1 MNILVA
7 GALLCALAADPA
19 RGESST
25 RSAAGQAQ
33 KGSSSTPG
41 DASRAADDS
50 QRGSRDYA
58 AGKDERTGP
67 PGPGVESGDAN
78 SMAGGRTDE
87 GPRGGTGIREGGDRI
102 RKDQQRARA
111 NAQARGR
118 NRKGSLERPADTP
131 AQMNRNP
138 KPMGSG
144 ASSTPEGGPRPQG
157 PNYVE
162 GPQHG
167 AAGGVASGPEEDPG
181 GSSTRGVAGKG
192 AETQPDKK
200 ETGSEPPHPK

>member
-1 MNILVA
+1 MIILVA
-7 GALLCALAADPA
+7 GALLYALAADPA
-19 RGESST
+19 
-25 RSAAGQAQ
+25 SA
-33 KGSSSTPG
+33 TPR
-41 DASRAADDS
+41 DASRAGDDS
-50 QRGSRDYA
+50 QRGSRDPA
-58 AGKDERTGP
+58 AGGNERTGP
-67 PGPGVESGDAN
+67 PGAGVESGDAN

-102 RKDQQRARA
+102 RKDHQRARA

-118 NRKGSLERPADTP
+118 NKKGSLERPADTP

-138 KPMGSG
+138 RPIGSG
-144 ASSTPEGGPRPQG
+144 GPSTPKGVRRPEGR
-157 PNYVE
+157 NYVE

-167 AAGGVASGPEEDPG
+167 AAGGVASAPEEGSG

-200 ETGSEPPHPK
+200 ETGSEPSPKR

>member
-1 MNILVA
+1 MIILAA

-19 RGESST
+19 PP
-25 RSAAGQAQ
+25 
-33 KGSSSTPG
+33 TPR
-41 DASRAADDS
+41 DASRAGDDS
-50 QRGSRDYA
+50 QRGSRDPA
-58 AGKDERTGP
+58 AGGKERTGP
-67 PGPGVESGDAN
+67 PGAGVEAGDAN

-102 RKDQQRARA
+102 RKDHQRARA

-118 NRKGSLERPADTP
+118 NKKGSLDRPADTP

-138 KPMGSG
+138 KPIGSG
-144 ASSTPEGGPRPQG
+144 APSTPEPRPQG
-157 PNYVE
+157 GNYVE

-167 AAGGVASGPEEDPG
+167 AAGGVASAPEEDPG